1 MHKNKYQKRRG
12 LRPSTSAASATQQEL
27 IQGPIQ
33 QSSSAQLSNDFG
45 RETARQLRE
54 NANPN
59 TRFID
64 KPTPTT
70 DRSLLRQAAER
81 QQSMIR
87 DAQQQA
93 FGNRNAPQVKL
104 GVRFAAPSVP
114 TSNLVFKGGGVR
126 FQPTMRGNLLTAV
139 AGVAAEL
146 LVEPVADVISDY
158 VIHPMIG
165 TVLGKDIPSA
175 EELRRIETMKKE
187 IELKDAE
194 NERLY
199 QQKLDEA
206 QLPIIE
212 GEAPLPPV
220 LPEPASYASTAAP
233 SPYPHRNNGEVNLG
247 SSQSHLAGVSKAHS
261 RSQDDPN
268 REYKI
273 RRAALGDNPTKEEM
287 DAVVAY
293 GLAQHRKNF
302 PHLY

>member
-12 LRPSTSAASATQQEL
+12 MRPSTSAASATQQEL

-33 QSSSAQLSNDFG
+33 KPSGSQLSNDLG

-70 DRSLLRQAAER
+70 DRNLLRQSSER

-93 FGNRNAPQVKL
+93 FGNRNVTQAKP
-104 GVRFAAPSVP
+104 GGRYIAPSVP

-126 FQPTMRGNLLTAV
+126 FQPTTRGNLLTAV

-146 LVEPVADVISDY
+146 LVEPVADVISDN

-165 TVLGKDIPSA
+165 AVLGKDIPKS
-175 EELRRIETMKKE
+175 EELRRLN
-187 IELKDAE
+187 ELRIQNEEEVKAMDAE
-194 NERLY
+194 NEHIY
-199 QQKLDEA
+199 QQRLEEA
-206 QLPIIE
+206 AMPIGL
-212 GEAPLPPV
+212 GEAPDAPILPLPPS
-220 LPEPASYASTAAP
+220 EEIA
-233 SPYPHRNNGEVNLG
+233 EVAE
-247 SSQSHLAGVSKAHS
+247 QMPRHIPRAHS
-261 RSQDDPN
+261 QASSVDTRN

-273 RRAALGDNPTKEEM
+273 RRAALGDNPTQEEM

-293 GLAQHRKNF
+293 GLSQHQKNF
-302 PHLY
+302 PHLYF

>member
-1 MHKNKYQKRRG
+1 MQKNKYQKRRG
-12 LRPSTSAASATQQEL
+12 MRPSTSAASATQQEL

-33 QSSSAQLSNDFG
+33 QPSGAQLSNDLG

-70 DRSLLRQAAER
+70 DRNLLRQSSER

-93 FGNRNAPQVKL
+93 FSKRKVPQVKA
-104 GVRFAAPSVP
+104 GGRFAAPSVP

-126 FQPTMRGNLLTAV
+126 FQPTMRGNLLTGL

-165 TVLGKDIPSA
+165 AALGKDIPKV
-175 EELRRIETMKKE
+175 EELRRLNQLRIQNEEEVKAM
-187 IELKDAE
+187 DVE
-194 NERLY
+194 NERIY
-199 QQKLDEA
+199 QQRLEEA
-206 QLPIIE
+206 AMPIIE
-212 GEAPLPPV
+212 GEAPDTPP
-220 LPEPASYASTAAP
+220 P
-233 SPYPHRNNGEVNLG
+233 SQAIAEVAEQSG
-247 SSQSHLAGVSKAHS
+247 WRRGCKGRQRKSSAIERFNTLTVK
-261 RSQDDPN
+261 
-268 REYKI
+268 
-273 RRAALGDNPTKEEM
+273 PTSIQQTIKSII
-287 DAVVAY
+287 
-293 GLAQHRKNF
+293 
-302 PHLY
+302 

>member
-1 MHKNKYQKRRG
+1 MP
-12 LRPSTSAASATQQEL
+12 PSTSAASAIQQEL

-33 QSSSAQLSNDFG
+33 QPSGSQLSNELG

-64 KPTPTT
+64 KPTPTKDT
-70 DRSLLRQAAER
+70 NLLRQASER
-81 QQSMIR
+81 QQSMVR

-93 FGNRNAPQVKL
+93 FGNRNVPQVKP
-104 GVRFAAPSVP
+104 GGNYAAPSVP
-114 TSNLVFKGGGVR
+114 TSNLVFTGGGVR
-126 FQPTMRGNLLTAV
+126 FQPSMRGNLLTGL

-165 TVLGKDIPSA
+165 SAIGKDIPKM
-175 EELRRIETMKKE
+175 EELRRLNELRIQNEEEVKE
-187 IELKDAE
+187 MDVE
-194 NERLY
+194 NERIY
-199 QQKLDEA
+199 QQRLEEA
-206 QLPIIE
+206 ALPIEE
-212 GEAPLPPV
+212 GEAPDAPILPPPPSQALV
-220 LPEPASYASTAAP
+220 EVSEPLPRHIPRA
-233 SPYPHRNNGEVNLG
+233 H
-247 SSQSHLAGVSKAHS
+247 SQSPKKV
-261 RSQDDPN
+261 DPN

-302 PHLY
+302 PQFYE

>member
-1 MHKNKYQKRRG
+1 M
-12 LRPSTSAASATQQEL
+12 RPSTSAASATQQEL

-33 QSSSAQLSNDFG
+33 KPSGSQLSNDLG

-70 DRSLLRQAAER
+70 DTNLLRQANER

-93 FGNRNAPQVKL
+93 FGDRNVPQVKP
-104 GVRFAAPSVP
+104 GGRYAAPSVP

-165 TVLGKDIPSA
+165 AALGKDIPKV
-175 EELRRIETMKKE
+175 EELRLLNELRIQNEEEVKA
-187 IELKDAE
+187 IDAE
-194 NERLY
+194 NERIY
-199 QQKLDEA
+199 QQRLEEA
-206 QLPIIE
+206 AMPIGL
-212 GEAPLPPV
+212 GEAPHAPIL
-220 LPEPASYASTAAP
+220 P
-233 SPYPHRNNGEVNLG
+233 SPPLEAAEEVPERQQRHIPRAH
-247 SSQSHLAGVSKAHS
+247 SQSPKKV
-261 RSQDDPN
+261 DPN

-273 RRAALGDNPTKEEM
+273 RQAALGDNPTKEQM

-293 GLAQHRKNF
+293 GLSQHSKNF
-302 PHLY
+302 PELYCQFLHLALLEAKELTQ

>member
-1 MHKNKYQKRRG
+1 M
-12 LRPSTSAASATQQEL
+12 RPSTSAASAIQQEL

-33 QSSSAQLSNDFG
+33 QPSGSQLSTDFG
-45 RETARQLRE
+45 RETARQLKE

-70 DRSLLRQAAER
+70 NKNLLNEVAIR
-81 QQSMIR
+81 QQSIIR

-93 FGNRNAPQVKL
+93 FSNGNTAQAKSI
-104 GVRFAAPSVP
+104 AP

-126 FQPTMRGNLLTAV
+126 YQPAMRANLLTAV
-139 AGVAAEL
+139 AGIAAQF

-165 TVLGKDIPSA
+165 AALGKDIPKA
-175 EELRRIETMKKE
+175 EELRRLN
-187 IELKDAE
+187 ELTVQNEEDVKAMDAE
-194 NERLY
+194 NERIY
-199 QQKLDEA
+199 QQRLKDAAMPLK
-206 QLPIIE
+206 E
-212 GEAPLPPV
+212 GEAPYAPILPLPP
-220 LPEPASYASTAAP
+220 S
-233 SPYPHRNNGEVNLG
+233 EVITEVAEQMPRHIPRAH
-247 SSQSHLAGVSKAHS
+247 SQSAKTV
-261 RSQDDPN
+261 DPN

-273 RRAALGDNPTKEEM
+273 KRAALGDNPSKDEM

-293 GLAQHRKNF
+293 GLQQHRMNF

>member
-1 MHKNKYQKRRG
+1 M
-12 LRPSTSAASATQQEL
+12 RPSTSAASATQQEL

-33 QSSSAQLSNDFG
+33 KPYGSQLSNDLG

-70 DRSLLRQAAER
+70 DRNLLRQAAER

-93 FGNRNAPQVKL
+93 FSNRNVPQVKP
-104 GVRFAAPSVP
+104 GGRFAAPSVP

-126 FQPTMRGNLLTAV
+126 FQPTMRGNLFTAV

-146 LVEPVADVISDY
+146 LVQPVADVISDY

-165 TVLGKDIPSA
+165 TVLGKEIPSA

-194 NERLY
+194 NKRLY
-199 QQKLDEA
+199 QQKLDDA
-206 QLPIIE
+206 QLPITE
-212 GEAPLPPV
+212 EEAPRPPT
-220 LPEPASYASTAAP
+220 LPEPASYVSTAAP
-233 SPYPHRNNGEVNLG
+233 SPYPHRSNGEVNLG
-247 SSQSHLAGVSKAHS
+247 ASQSHLSGASKTHS
-261 RSQDDPN
+261 QSEIDPN

-273 RRAALGDNPTKEEM
+273 RQAALGNHPTKEEV

-302 PHLY
+302 PHLYND

>member
-1 MHKNKYQKRRG
+1 M
-12 LRPSTSAASATQQEL
+12 RPSTSAASATQQEL

-33 QSSSAQLSNDFG
+33 QPSGAQLSNDLG

-70 DRSLLRQAAER
+70 DTNLLRQAARR

-93 FGNRNAPQVKL
+93 FSKRRAPQVKPA
-104 GVRFAAPSVP
+104 GKFVAPSVP

-126 FQPTMRGNLLTAV
+126 FQPSMRGNLLTAV

-146 LVEPVADVISDY
+146 LVGPVADVISDY

-233 SPYPHRNNGEVNLG
+233 SPYPHRSNGEVNLG
-247 SSQSHLAGVSKAHS
+247 SSQSHLSGASKTHS
-261 RSQDDPN
+261 RSQVAPN

-273 RRAALGDNPTKEEM
+273 RRAALGDNPTQEEM

-302 PHLY
+302 PQLYKSA

>member
-1 MHKNKYQKRRG
+1 MHKNKYQKKRG

-33 QSSSAQLSNDFG
+33 KPSGSQLSNDLG

-70 DRSLLRQAAER
+70 DKKLLRQAAER

-93 FGNRNAPQVKL
+93 FGNRNVPQVKP
-104 GVRFAAPSVP
+104 GGRFAAPSLP
-114 TSNLVFKGGGVR
+114 TSSLVFKGGGVR

-139 AGVAAEL
+139 GGVAAEL

-165 TVLGKDIPSA
+165 AAIGKDIPKVD
-175 EELRRIETMKKE
+175 ELRRLN
-187 IELKDAE
+187 ELRIQNEEEVKAMDAE
-194 NERLY
+194 NERIY
-199 QQKLDEA
+199 QQRLERA
-206 QLPIIE
+206 SMPIEE
-212 GEAPLPPV
+212 GEAPDAPILPPQ
-220 LPEPASYASTAAP
+220 
-233 SPYPHRNNGEVNLG
+233 
-247 SSQSHLAGVSKAHS
+247 SSQARVEVTEQMPRHIPRTHS
-261 RSQDDPN
+261 QSPKKVDPN

-273 RRAALGDNPTKEEM
+273 RRAALGDNPTKEEV

-293 GLAQHRKNF
+293 GLTQHRKNF
-302 PHLY
+302 PQFY

>member
-1 MHKNKYQKRRG
+1 M
-12 LRPSTSAASATQQEL
+12 RPSTSAASATQQEL

-33 QSSSAQLSNDFG
+33 QPSGSQLSTDFG
-45 RETARQLRE
+45 RETARQLKE

-64 KPTPTT
+64 KPSPTT
-70 DRSLLRQAAER
+70 NKNLLNEVATR

-93 FGNRNAPQVKL
+93 FSKRNVPQVKP
-104 GVRFAAPSVP
+104 GGKFAAPSVP

-165 TVLGKDIPSA
+165 AALGKDIPKV
-175 EELRRIETMKKE
+175 EELRRLN
-187 IELKDAE
+187 ELRIQNEEEVKAMDAE
-194 NERLY
+194 NERIY
-199 QQKLDEA
+199 QQHLEEA
-206 QLPIIE
+206 AMPIEE
-212 GEAPLPPV
+212 GEAPDASILPPPPSQAV
-220 LPEPASYASTAAP
+220 LEMSEPLPRHIPRA
-233 SPYPHRNNGEVNLG
+233 H
-247 SSQSHLAGVSKAHS
+247 SQSPKQV
-261 RSQDDPN
+261 DPN

-273 RRAALGDNPTKEEM
+273 RRAALGDNPTREEV

-293 GLAQHRKNF
+293 GLDQHRKSF
-302 PHLY
+302 PHLYSE

>member
-1 MHKNKYQKRRG
+1 MAEEWIIKHQSKYMHKNKYQKRRG

-33 QSSSAQLSNDFG
+33 QPSGAQLSNDLG

-70 DRSLLRQAAER
+70 AMNLLRQAGGR
-81 QQSMIR
+81 QQSIVR

-93 FGNRNAPQVKL
+93 FGNRNVPQVKP
-104 GVRFAAPSVP
+104 GGRYVASSVP
-114 TSNLVFKGGGVR
+114 TSNLVFQGGGVR

-165 TVLGKDIPSA
+165 AALGKDIPKV
-175 EELRRIETMKKE
+175 EELRRLN
-187 IELKDAE
+187 ELTVQNEEDVKAMDVQ
-194 NERLY
+194 NERIY
-199 QQKLDEA
+199 QQRLEEA
-206 QLPIIE
+206 AMPIE
-212 GEAPLPPV
+212 DGEAPDFQSFL
-220 LPEPASYASTAAP
+220 
-233 SPYPHRNNGEVNLG
+233 HRL
-247 SSQSHLAGVSKAHS
+247 Q
-261 RSQDDPN
+261 
-268 REYKI
+268 
-273 RRAALGDNPTKEEM
+273 RR
-287 DAVVAY
+287 
-293 GLAQHRKNF
+293 
-302 PHLY
+302 

>member
-1 MHKNKYQKRRG
+1 MHKNKYQRRRG
-12 LRPSTSAASATQQEL
+12 MRPSTSAASATQQEL

-33 QSSSAQLSNDFG
+33 QPSGSQLSTDFG
-45 RETARQLRE
+45 RETARQLKE

-64 KPTPTT
+64 KPIPST
-70 DRSLLRQAAER
+70 DTNLLRQAGER

-93 FGNRNAPQVKL
+93 FSKRNVPQVKP
-104 GVRFAAPSVP
+104 GGKFAAPSVP

-165 TVLGKDIPSA
+165 AALGKDIPKV
-175 EELRRIETMKKE
+175 EELRRLN
-187 IELKDAE
+187 ELRIQNEEEVKAMDAE
-194 NERLY
+194 NERIY
-199 QQKLDEA
+199 QQHLEEA
-206 QLPIIE
+206 AMPIEE
-212 GEAPLPPV
+212 GEAPDASILPPPPSQAV
-220 LPEPASYASTAAP
+220 LEMSEPLPRHIPRA
-233 SPYPHRNNGEVNLG
+233 H
-247 SSQSHLAGVSKAHS
+247 SQSPKQV
-261 RSQDDPN
+261 DPN

-273 RRAALGDNPTKEEM
+273 RRAALGDNPTREEV

-293 GLAQHRKNF
+293 GLDQHRKSF
-302 PHLY
+302 PHLYSE

>member
-1 MHKNKYQKRRG
+1 MHKNKYQKKRG

-33 QSSSAQLSNDFG
+33 KPSGSQLSNDLG

-70 DRSLLRQAAER
+70 DKKLLRQAAER

-93 FGNRNAPQVKL
+93 FSNRNVPQVKP
-104 GVRFAAPSVP
+104 GGRFAAPSVP
-114 TSNLVFKGGGVR
+114 TSNLVFQGGGVR

-146 LVEPVADVISDY
+146 LLEPVADVISDY

-165 TVLGKDIPSA
+165 AAIGKDIPKV
-175 EELRRIETMKKE
+175 EELRRLN
-187 IELKDAE
+187 ELRIQNEEEVKAMDE
-194 NERLY
+194 DNERIY
-199 QQKLDEA
+199 QQLLEDA
-206 QLPIIE
+206 AMPIKV
-212 GEAPLPPV
+212 GEAPDAPILPP
-220 LPEPASYASTAAP
+220 PP
-233 SPYPHRNNGEVNLG
+233 
-247 SSQSHLAGVSKAHS
+247 SQSLVEVPEQMPRHIPRAHS
-261 RSQDDPN
+261 QSARQVDPN

-273 RRAALGDNPTKEEM
+273 RRAALGDNPTKEEV
-287 DAVVAY
+287 DAVVTY

>member
-1 MHKNKYQKRRG
+1 M
-12 LRPSTSAASATQQEL
+12 RPSTSAASATQQEL

-33 QSSSAQLSNDFG
+33 QPSGSQLSTDFG

-64 KPTPTT
+64 KPTPST
-70 DRSLLRQAAER
+70 DKNLLRQAAGR
-81 QQSMIR
+81 QQSMVR

-93 FGNRNAPQVKL
+93 FGNRTVPQVKL
-104 GVRFAAPSVP
+104 EGRYAAPSVP

-126 FQPTMRGNLLTAV
+126 FQPAMRGNLLTAV

-146 LVEPVADVISDY
+146 LVEPAADAISDY

-165 TVLGKDIPSA
+165 AVLGKDIPSA
-175 EELRRIETMKKE
+175 EELRRIQTMKKE
-187 IELKDAE
+187 IELRDAL

-199 QQKLDEA
+199 QQKLNEA

-212 GEAPLPPV
+212 GEAPLAPV
-220 LPEPASYASTAAP
+220 LPERALYASTAAP
-233 SPYPHRNNGEVNLG
+233 SPYPHRSSKVNLG
-247 SSQSHLAGVSKAHS
+247 SSQSHLSGASKTHS
-261 RSQDDPN
+261 RSEVDPN

-273 RRAALGDNPTKEEM
+273 RRAALGDNPTKEEV

-302 PHLY
+302 PNLYSE

>member
-12 LRPSTSAASATQQEL
+12 MRPSTSAASATQQEL

-33 QSSSAQLSNDFG
+33 QPSGAQLSNDLG

-64 KPTPTT
+64 KPMPTK
-70 DRSLLRQAAER
+70 DRNLLRQASER

-93 FGNRNAPQVKL
+93 FNQRNPTQAKPK
-104 GVRFAAPSVP
+104 VP
-114 TSNLVFKGGGVR
+114 PSNLVFKGGGVH
-126 FQPTMRGNLLTAV
+126 FQPSMRGNLLTAV

-165 TVLGKDIPSA
+165 AAIGKDIPKV
-175 EELRRIETMKKE
+175 EELRRLH
-187 IELKDAE
+187 ELRIQNEEEVKAMDKD
-194 NERLY
+194 NERIY
-199 QQKLDEA
+199 QQRLAEA
-206 QLPIIE
+206 AIPIGE
-212 GEAPLPPV
+212 GEAPDAPILP
-220 LPEPASYASTAAP
+220 LAP
-233 SPYPHRNNGEVNLG
+233 SQELAEAPERQQRHIPRAH
-247 SSQSHLAGVSKAHS
+247 SQSP
-261 RSQDDPN
+261 SQVDPN

-293 GLAQHRKNF
+293 GLAQHRINF
-302 PHLY
+302 PHFY

>member
-1 MHKNKYQKRRG
+1 M
-12 LRPSTSAASATQQEL
+12 RPSTSAASAIQQEL

-33 QSSSAQLSNDFG
+33 QPSGSQLSTDFG
-45 RETARQLRE
+45 RETARQLKE

-64 KPTPTT
+64 KPIPST
-70 DRSLLRQAAER
+70 DTNLLRQAGER

-93 FGNRNAPQVKL
+93 FSKRNVPQVKP
-104 GVRFAAPSVP
+104 GGKFAAPSVP

-158 VIHPMIG
+158 VIHPIIG
-165 TVLGKDIPSA
+165 AALGKDIPKV
-175 EELRRIETMKKE
+175 EELRRLN
-187 IELKDAE
+187 ELRIQNEEEVKAMDAE
-194 NERLY
+194 NERIY
-199 QQKLDEA
+199 QQHLEEA
-206 QLPIIE
+206 AMPIEE
-212 GEAPLPPV
+212 GEAPDASILPPPPSQAV
-220 LPEPASYASTAAP
+220 LEMSEPLPRHIPRA
-233 SPYPHRNNGEVNLG
+233 H
-247 SSQSHLAGVSKAHS
+247 SQSPKQV
-261 RSQDDPN
+261 DPN

-273 RRAALGDNPTKEEM
+273 RRAALGDNPTREEV

-293 GLAQHRKNF
+293 GLDQHRKSF
-302 PHLY
+302 PHLYSE

>member
-12 LRPSTSAASATQQEL
+12 MRPSTSAASAIQQEL

-33 QSSSAQLSNDFG
+33 QPSGSQLSTDFG
-45 RETARQLRE
+45 RETARQLKE

-64 KPTPTT
+64 KPLPTT
-70 DRSLLRQAAER
+70 NKNLLNEVATR

-93 FGNRNAPQVKL
+93 FSNGNTAQAKPI
-104 GVRFAAPSVP
+104 AP

-126 FQPTMRGNLLTAV
+126 YQPAMRANLMTAV

-165 TVLGKDIPSA
+165 AALGKDIPKV
-175 EELRRIETMKKE
+175 EELRRLN
-187 IELKDAE
+187 ELRIQNEEEVKVMDIE
-194 NERLY
+194 NERIY
-199 QQKLDEA
+199 QQRLEDA
-206 QLPIIE
+206 AMPIKE
-212 GEAPLPPV
+212 GEAPDAPILPP
-220 LPEPASYASTAAP
+220 PP
-233 SPYPHRNNGEVNLG
+233 SQAITEVAEQMPRHIPRAH
-247 SSQSHLAGVSKAHS
+247 SQSPKQV
-261 RSQDDPN
+261 DPN

-273 RRAALGDNPTKEEM
+273 RRAALGDNPTKEEI
-287 DAVVAY
+287 DAVIAY
-293 GLAQHRKNF
+293 GLAQHMKNF
-302 PHLY
+302 PHLYSVSSN